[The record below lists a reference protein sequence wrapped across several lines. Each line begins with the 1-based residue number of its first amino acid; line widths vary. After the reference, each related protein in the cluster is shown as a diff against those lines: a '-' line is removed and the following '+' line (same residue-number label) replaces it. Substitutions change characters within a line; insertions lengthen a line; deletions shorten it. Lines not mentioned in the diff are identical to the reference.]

1 MTNFPDKALLEEV
14 AAEMEE
20 REQRK
25 QELQERKD
33 AVKREY
39 LQAVPI
45 GGNGMDFTML
55 HTARSLRGA
64 VDRKKY
70 DSIPG
75 VLDKAVL
82 PAGHTFGINLCEMES
97 DSLGD
102 WSEPFILT
110 PGGKR
115 DESIFKYFRFADSCT
130 GAWQAFLLL
139 QMWLYLPLWW
149 HANYDHLYG
158 MPTANGFYRLYT
170 QDLPQHFRSLWDVP
184 NLLLQKPTAL
194 RFTATA
200 KVRFASKDDNQ

>member
-1 MTNFPDKALLEEV
+1 
-14 AAEMEE
+14 
-20 REQRK
+20 
-25 QELQERKD
+25 
-33 AVKREY
+33 
-39 LQAVPI
+39 
-45 GGNGMDFTML
+45 MDFTML

-149 HANYDHLYG
+149 HANYDQRTYVYSKEDLSRTFLGKAKVDPGVRRYMLMLRNDVDSLDVDALDLSPEIVRDKRIYYVSCCFWTEFG
-158 MPTANGFYRLYT
+158 GLKREYVKITLTGGRLYEFFEFDRGT
-170 QDLPQHFRSLWDVP
+170 LFKYNCGIL
-184 NLLLQKPTAL
+184 
-194 RFTATA
+194 F
-200 KVRFASKDDNQ
+200 